1 MLVHHREELLPAL
14 GHACRLCEKHDRLLD
29 LGEIP
34 RALADD
40 DGKPRFTKRRHDG
53 EIPPVRHDDEIG
65 RECDEFFNC
74 RIADALFHLLRKLH
88 NIRAYGIVE
97 EAVYRCHILG
107 RHETEHDLV
116 RAHRKRDNAMRLCR
130 QGDDRPLAVRDRI
143 ASCAALCRLRH
154 CTACRQQQADDDYD

>member
-1 MLVHHREELLPAL
+1 MLVHHRKELFPAL
-14 GHACRLCEKHDRLLD
+14 GHACRLCEKHNRLLD

-53 EIPPVRHDDEIG
+53 EVAPVRHDDEIG
-65 RECDEFFNC
+65 RERDEFFHC
-74 RIADALFHLLRKLH
+74 RITDALFHLLRKID

-97 EAVYRCHILG
+97 EAVYRRHIFG

-116 RAHRKRDNAMRLCR
+116 RAHRKRDDAMWLCR
-130 QGDDRPLAVRDRI
+130 HGDDRPLAVRNCI
-143 ASCAALCRLRH
+143 ASRAALRRLRH
-154 CTACRQQQADDDYD
+154 CTARRQQQADDD